1 MCDSLLNIQSVT
13 LSLCLI
19 SFGILK
25 WNIIFN
31 VKMYSSFTEMKDF
44 TDENSDPIP
53 SASSCLGQ
61 VLQIFCWRKNG
72 HPLFRRKFSF
82 LHLLKIIIQIF
93 FLLQTPILCL
103 PKLGRVNLTIL
114 ARDSIKGEITKYLQG
129 R

>member
-61 VLQIFCWRKNG
+61 VLQIFC
-72 HPLFRRKFSF
+72 
-82 LHLLKIIIQIF
+82 
-93 FLLQTPILCL
+93 
-103 PKLGRVNLTIL
+103 
-114 ARDSIKGEITKYLQG
+114 
-129 R
+129 